1 MSEWSGHEAGW
12 RRPRSGSD
20 TEGNLCKLKLPHSIK
35 VAANAGAV
43 DRLHTPA
50 ARLIHGHVLKEES
63 DNVDVAAEASTV
75 NGLVVRAVFF
85 PH

>member
-1 MSEWSGHEAGW
+1 MDRLRAPVVLGAYVGALLRQPLRDFE
-12 RRPRSGSD
+12 
-20 TEGNLCKLKLPHSIK
+20 
-35 VAANAGAV
+35 VAIAAGAV